1 MNEISLLELI
11 PRSVINVD
19 KPAGLT
25 SNDVVVEIKKIF
37 GLKCCGHTG
46 TLDPNVTGVLVV
58 ALGNA
63 TKAMPVLI
71 GLDKEY
77 EGVMYLHKDI
87 KLKELKEIISKNFIG
102 EITQTPPVKSHVA
115 RKPRKRKVYSFD
127 ILGKNEKNVKF
138 KTKVESGTYIR
149 KLCSDIGEK
158 LGIKAQMRELRRTKV
173 GHFTIEK
180 SYSLNEIRNAYET
193 WKKGIE
199 TLLRNILIPIEKAI
213 PHVKKVYVKDDNIS
227 YIRNGAPVTTSD
239 IIKADS
245 KIGCNET
252 VGIFSSNDELIAIGV
267 SKVDSKGMID
277 KTNKSVVRIDRV
289 F

>member
-37 GLKCCGHTG
+37 SLKRCGHTG

-58 ALGNA
+58 ALENA
-63 TKAMPVLI
+63 TKAMPVLV

-77 EGVMYLHKDI
+77 EGVMYLHKDVE
-87 KLKELKEIISKNFIG
+87 LKKLKEIISKNFIG

-115 RKPRKRKVYSFD
+115 RKPRKRKVYYFD
-127 ILGKNEKNVKF
+127 ILEKKDKNIKF

-158 LGIKAQMRELRRTKV
+158 LGIKAQMKELRRIKV
-173 GHFTIEK
+173 GHFTIVE
-180 SYSLNEIRNAYET
+180 SHSMDEIRNAYEA
-193 WKKGIE
+193 WKMGIE
-199 TLLRNILIPIEKAI
+199 TLLRNILIPTEKAI
-213 PHVKKVYVKDDNIS
+213 HHVKKVYVKDDSIS
-227 YIRNGAPVTTSD
+227 YIRNGAPVKTLD
-239 IIKADS
+239 IVKADPEI
-245 KIGCNET
+245 KHDET
-252 VGIFSSNDELIAIGV
+252 LGIYSSNNELIAIGI
-267 SKVDSKGMID
+267 SKVDSERMFD
-277 KTNKSVVRIDRV
+277 KRNKSVIRINRV